1 MMSIPE
7 RDFSG
12 RALQMPTSAICSM
25 VIWAAPLAEAD
36 QSIVSPGA
44 SVKNSLIIE

>member
-1 MMSIPE
+1 MSIPE

-12 RALQMPTSAICSM
+12 RALRMPTLALPMISA
-25 VIWAAPLAEAD
+25 VPLDGGEAD
-36 QSIVSPGA
+36 QSIVPSGA